1 MAFIEVNILDKV
13 ISAFENRGCELDGC
27 KMTAHTINNGNFDMT
42 YLKYHCFNITIYS
55 SSGEADQWICYISI
69 GNPVADE
76 GRGME
81 WRTEYDDN
89 YEKYV
94 DDLMLEMKRMEQE
107 NKLNAIRKDF
117 ND

>member
-13 ISAFENRGCELDGC
+13 ISAFENRGCELGDVTSTWNPTSC
-27 KMTAHTINNGNFDMT
+27 DATDLT
-42 YLKYHCFNITIYS
+42 YHKFQITIYS
-55 SSGEADQWICYISI
+55 KSAESDQWVCYIGIKDNVS
-69 GNPVADE
+69 GE

-81 WRTEYDDN
+81 WRNEYDDN